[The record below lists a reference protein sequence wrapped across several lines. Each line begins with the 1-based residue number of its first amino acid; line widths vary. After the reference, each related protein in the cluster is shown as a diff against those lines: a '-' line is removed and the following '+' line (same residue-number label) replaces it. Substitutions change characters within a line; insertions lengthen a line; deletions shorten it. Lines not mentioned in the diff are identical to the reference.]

1 MAAVRALQNW
11 PRRFSWPELI
21 LLAFVAVQVLDGV
34 MSYVGVH
41 RIGWMEGNPLVAWY
55 ATVLGPALAFTLV
68 KLFAVACGSV
78 LYLKARHGAVAALT
92 VLYLAFAVVP
102 WVSIIAMY
110 GDIAR

>member
-1 MAAVRALQNW
+1 MSAVHALQNW

-21 LLAFVAVQVLDGV
+21 WLTFVAVQVLDGI

-55 ATVLGPALAFTLV
+55 LTVLGPALAFTVV

-78 LYLKARHGAVAALT
+78 LYLKARHAAVAALT
-92 VLYLAFAVVP
+92 VFYLAFAVVP

>member
-1 MAAVRALQNW
+1 MSAAGALQNW
-11 PRRFSWPELI
+11 PRRVSWPELI
-21 LLAFVAVQVLDGV
+21 WLAFVAVQVLDGV

-55 ATVLGPALAFTLV
+55 AAVLGPALAFTVV

-92 VLYLAFAVVP
+92 VFYLAFAVFP